1 MRLPTALDRR
11 KVGPMTSPADSTTA
25 SAGTTVPALNPTDI
39 FGALSNDIRWRA
51 MAMMANGAKICAT
64 DLATALKRDFDI
76 CSKHLSLL
84 AKSGAADWMRGED
97 KRTVLYFIPEQYR
110 PQPGV
115 VDYGFCA
122 VRFGEAAKPAE
133 KIRFAKD

>member
-1 MRLPTALDRR
+1 MNPQ
-11 KVGPMTSPADSTTA
+11 PASTPA
-25 SAGTTVPALNPTDI
+25 AAGTTVPALNPTDI

-51 MAMMANGAKICAT
+51 LELMAGGAKIRAT
-64 DLATALKRDFDI
+64 DLTAALGRDFDI

-84 AKSGAADWMRGED
+84 ARSGAADWERGED
-97 KRTVLYFIPEQYR
+97 QRTVLYFIPEQYR

-122 VRFGEAAKPAE
+122 VRFGDAAKPAE
-133 KIRFAKD
+133 RIPMAKD